1 MSCNNGNFSDDVKV
15 FFKLDDELKGVSKG
29 IKDIRSNKTTIE
41 ERIANH
47 MEQND
52 LPETIS
58 TSGKIKIYK
67 SKSTTPINK
76 PMIHESAVE
85 LFGAEKADSLMKH
98 IESKRET
105 TEKVRIKRVN
115 QSSDNKSKKSKTSE

>member
-1 MSCNNGNFSDDVKV
+1 MSFSEDVTV

-29 IKDIRSNKTTIE
+29 IKDIRTNKTTIE
-41 ERIANH
+41 ERITTH

-52 LPETIS
+52 LPETVS
-58 TSGKIKIYK
+58 TGGKIKIYK
-67 SKSTTPINK
+67 SKSTTPITK
-76 PMIHESAVE
+76 TMIQESAVE
-85 LFGAEKADSLMKH
+85 LFGAEKADLLMKH

-115 QSSDNKSKKSKTSE
+115 KPAAKKAKKSKSSE